1 MKSVLAVVALALVAL
16 VVEERAR
23 QVAGEAQEAYGEAVA
38 QARDATKTLSRS
50 VKQRP
55 LPAILMAAGVGYVL
69 AALVPRR

>member
-38 QARDATKTLSRS
+38 HARDASKTLSRR
-50 VKQRP
+50 VKRRP
-55 LPAILMAAGVGYVL
+55 LPAVLVAAGVGYVL
-69 AALVPRR
+69 AVVMPRR

>member
-16 VVEERAR
+16 VVEERTR

-69 AALVPRR
+69 AVFMPRR

>member
-23 QVAGEAQEAYGEAVA
+23 QVASEAQNAYGEAVE

-50 VKQRP
+50 VKQQP
-55 LPAILMAAGVGYVL
+55 LSAILLATGIGYVL
-69 AALVPRR
+69 AVLMPRR

>member
-23 QVAGEAQEAYGEAVA
+23 QVAGEAHEAYGEAVA
-38 QARDATKTLSRS
+38 QARDATKTLSRN

-69 AALVPRR
+69 AVIMPRS